1 MSSRTGLTFGF
12 RDVSAPG
19 DQRTS
24 TDRATVKTIMDRND
38 GIGPGFDSLRLWL
51 ALAVLLIHSV
61 AVAEF
66 DRGLPQAMW
75 NGPLRP
81 ILLAVLPMFF
91 GLSGFLVAG
100 SAMRTRSVKAFLA
113 LRLLRLLPALSVE
126 ITLSALVLGPLLTV
140 VPLWLYFTDPLFLS
154 YFGNIIGL
162 VQFYLPGLFAT
173 TPVAGVVNLNL
184 WTLHAEYLCY
194 AFMLILMM
202 SGALFDR
209 RTTTIIICAGLGLLG
224 FGNSLFGL
232 GETADMYDTPVL
244 LMSFIMG
251 VVAYQW
257 RERIPVHV
265 GLFAAAVVA
274 LYCAWSVRGAALLGL
289 IPLDILHGLSRRAA
303 AATTQAAA
311 AGRLFVWHLP
321 VWLSNPAGAGVALSR
336 AEGLVAAV
344 SGRNAGGAGFRDGI
358 LARRGATGSGA
369 QAARRG
375 RTRVA
380 PCPLANPPIPQAS
393 SGTATATS
401 HRACGRFRTGA
412 VSPA

>member
-1 MSSRTGLTFGF
+1 VSSRTGLTFGF

-289 IPLDILHGLSRRAA
+289 IPLTYCMVYLGVQRLPRLKLLPPGDYSYGIYLYGFPIQQALVLLFPELKVWWLLFPV
-303 AATTQAAA
+303 ATLVVLAFAMA
-311 AGRLFVWHLP
+311 SWH
-321 VWLSNPAGAGVALSR
+321 VVERPALALKR
-336 AEGLVAAV
+336 
-344 SGRNAGGAGFRDGI
+344 
-358 LARRGATGSGA
+358 
-369 QAARRG
+369 
-375 RTRVA
+375 RVA
-380 PCPLANPPIPQAS
+380 GERELL
-393 SGTATATS
+393 
-401 HRACGRFRTGA
+401 
-412 VSPA
+412 PAR